1 MTLINSSAVDAA
13 KTAFKTSL
21 EAQVAPINLKIAELK
36 GQITVLETE
45 KRSVE
50 TLLKS
55 VDKKPGIGRVWSA
68 EAKQKLSIA
77 LKASAAR
84 KKEAAAAAQAAPVA
98 QVTAPVVDNKMKA
111 ANDDSAAP
119 AAKKAARK

>member
-1 MTLINSSAVDAA
+1 MTLINSTAVESA

-36 GQITVLETE
+36 GQIAVLETE

-55 VDKKPGIGRVWSA
+55 IDKKPGVGRVWSA
-68 EAKQKLSIA
+68 EAKAKLSLA

-84 KKEAAAAAQAAPVA
+84 KKAAQATPVA
-98 QVTAPVVDNKMKA
+98 PVTAPVVDNKMKA

-119 AAKKAARK
+119 APAKKAARK